1 MKRIVDLL
9 ELLSPEPQVATRNHR
24 RAMVENLRELDEC
37 HLATFAS
44 RVNNLATKG
53 LAETMRA
60 KVFDIKVIS
69 RLDGLELAVDAL
81 SGNDVAAA
89 VEEAKLIGVLDI
101 QGVVAVADMP
111 LERRINLNIA
121 ALARLLLDKRKVS
134 AAK

>member
-9 ELLSPEPQVATRNHR
+9 EFLGPETQVTACNHR
-24 RAMVENLRELDEC
+24 RAMVENLRELDER